1 MDKATFLQVKRN
13 NFAFK
18 LSAAKYHLKMI
29 QTVFKNN
36 RDLIVNGKI
45 DLHPTRPL
53 IYHYYSLVYEIY
65 SCFDMT
71 LHYVN
76 KKYDLDFES
85 KDVQWKNEKEKTKFQ
100 RALKNKSPDVYTYI
114 QTVVDAPW
122 FIALKATRNYLTH
135 NGIIPLQVEY
145 NDTKINI
152 INPIIDD
159 KVLHFDLNL
168 WGEEISKFFNDIYG

>member
-1 MDKATFLQVKRN
+1 VDKASFLKEKRD

-18 LSAAKYHLKMI
+18 LGAAKYHIQMI

-36 RDLIVNGKI
+36 RDLIVSGKI
-45 DLHPTRPL
+45 DLPTTRPF

-76 KKYDLDFES
+76 KKYDLNFEN
-85 KDVQWKNEKEKTKFQ
+85 KDVQWKNEKDKTKFQ
-100 RALKNKSPDVYTYI
+100 KALNDISPQTYI
-114 QTVVDAPW
+114 YIHTVVETPW

-168 WGEEISKFFNDIYG
+168 WGEEISKFFNNIYA